1 MSVEM
6 RVRQKSLSAINR
18 EKDPVWKKI
27 LVSVLVFVPVAAPIA
42 YAQDPALVF
51 GALDRN
57 SDGMV
62 DQQEAQANELVTE
75 YFADADTDNNGTL
88 SAAEFTAAFGA
99 G

>member
-1 MSVEM
+1 
-6 RVRQKSLSAINR
+6 
-18 EKDPVWKKI
+18 
-27 LVSVLVFVPVAAPIA
+27 
-42 YAQDPALVF
+42 
-51 GALDRN
+51 
-57 SDGMV
+57 MV